1 MRKLLL
7 HSILVIVVFACKK
20 DSFDVV
26 NLNGNRITVLG
37 HAGMGIDKNYPM
49 NSLESVLACLS
60 LGADGTEIDVQM
72 TKDGVLVAYHDE
84 HLETNTNGLGKIYE
98 QNWSDISNLRF
109 RYPPFT
115 NYKLQKVEDI
125 LANIPNQHKFVFSF
139 DCKNYNPDTTEAYH
153 EQFETALFDLID
165 RFDLGSRCNF
175 ENRRIDL
182 LKSIKEARP
191 NLNLYVYSHFER
203 AMEVALAYNLTGI
216 NLPFNSISKEQ
227 VAIAHS
233 NNIWVSV
240 FNSHSKQDN
249 VIAFEKNVDIVQ
261 TDKVKHALK
270 IRQ

>member
-60 LGADGTEIDVQM
+60 LGADGTEMDVQM

-115 NYKLQKVEDI
+115 DYKLQKIEDI
-125 LANIPNQHKFVFSF
+125 LANIPNQERYVFSF
-139 DCKNYNPDTTEAYH
+139 DCKNYKPDTSQAYH

-165 RFDLGSRCNF
+165 QFDLGSRCNF

-182 LKSIKEARP
+182 LKSLKEARP
-191 NLNLYVYSHFER
+191 TLNLYVYSHFER
-203 AMEVALAYNLTGI
+203 AFDVALAYNLKGI
-216 NLPFNSISKEQ
+216 ILPVTDITQEQ
-227 VAIAHS
+227 VALAHK
-233 NNIWVSV
+233 NNLWVCV
-240 FNSHSKQDN
+240 FNTLTKEKNLD
-249 VIAFEKNVDIVQ
+249 AFHKNVDIVQ
-261 TDKVKHALK
+261 TDRMKHALK